1 MFGIGPQEIV
11 IIVIGALIIFGPQR
25 LPEIAA
31 QAGKALRDFR
41 RMKDELTGEL
51 RQSLTLDDPTTP
63 DRPLTDTVAA
73 ASAAPLDSFYT
84 PAPPPTNRTI
94 APDAE
99 PATTGEADAVRA
111 RGGIADARA
120 AAIHPE
126 ATSSPARPGPA
137 GDVSTTGT
145 VPPVAGPSAY
155 APPQREPVVPHAEP
169 TMREK
174 IEAQIAAEAFRER
187 RRLANYQR
195 ARKRD

>member
-51 RQSLTLDDPTTP
+51 RQSLTLADPTTP

-73 ASAAPLDSFYT
+73 ASAT
-84 PAPPPTNRTI
+84 PDEVGSAIAQSLRVETIPT
-94 APDAE
+94 E
-99 PATTGEADAVRA
+99 
-111 RGGIADARA
+111 
-120 AAIHPE
+120 
-126 ATSSPARPGPA
+126 SPNE
-137 GDVSTTGT
+137 DTTTGT
-145 VPPVAGPSAY
+145 VPPVAGPPAY

-174 IEAQIAAEAFRER
+174 IEAQIAAETFRER